1 VIVALVKALQY
12 LLEIKAVRA
21 HWELERDIE
30 HYVTMYEDEINRARN
45 MGDHSRADRVRQQLL
60 RSSGIAVTP
69 PDFAIT
75 TRADTHSGDR

>member
-30 HYVTMYEDEINRARN
+30 HYIARAQEEIIRARN
-45 MGDHSRADRVRQQLL
+45 TGDHARADRVRQQLL

-75 TRADTHSGDR
+75 TRADAHGGDR